1 MMSGSDKPGSNKKIV
16 LLATGGTI
24 AFENGALRL
33 RAADL
38 AATVDDRLLGAG
50 VEILPVDFESLPSSS
65 LTPAD
70 TLRILEEAEAAARD
84 ADGVVVT
91 HGTDTMEE
99 AGYLFSLHWQERAPL
114 VLTGAMRPA
123 TTPGA
128 DGPRNL
134 LAACLVAADARFID
148 GRPLVVMHD
157 KIFAAGEITKV
168 HSWDTDT
175 FAGDFGPLGSVNP
188 WGEIRLYRPQPD
200 TREILPRPERY
211 PEPVAILMVG
221 SGGDGSEIDALVSA
235 GYRGVVVA
243 AAGRGGIPRGMKRAI
258 DAAIDAGV
266 IVVVAS
272 RCPLGGTAT
281 AMDPGD
287 ILWSGEINAPKARLR
302 LMTGLAQWGPDRKR
316 LSELF

>member
-1 MMSGSDKPGSNKKIV
+1 MTSEADNPEGNTKIT

-24 AFENGALRL
+24 AFENGTLRL
-33 RAADL
+33 RAEDL
-38 AATVDDRLLGAG
+38 AAIVADRLLEAG
-50 VEILPVDFESLPSSS
+50 VEIIPRDLESLPSSS

-70 TLRILEEAEAAARD
+70 TLRILDEAEVAARD
-84 ADGVVVT
+84 ADGVVIT

-99 AGYLFSLHWQERAPL
+99 TGYLLSLHWEERVPL

-134 LAACLVAADARFID
+134 LAACLVAADTRFID
-148 GRPLVVMHD
+148 RGPMVVMHD
-157 KIFAAGEITKV
+157 KIFVAGQITKI

-175 FAGDFGPLGSVNP
+175 FAGDSGPLGSVDP
-188 WGEIRLYRPQPD
+188 WGGVHLYRREPD
-200 TREILPRPERY
+200 PREILSRPRHY

-243 AAGRGGIPRGMKRAI
+243 AAGRGGIPRGMKDAI
-258 DAAIDAGV
+258 DAAIDAGT

-272 RCPLGGTAT
+272 RCPLGGTAD
-281 AMDPGD
+281 ASDPGG
-287 ILWSGEINAPKARLR
+287 ILWAGEINAPKARLK